1 MCRALKVS
9 GIPVRREGMPR
20 AEGRDAPYGGKGLT
34 VTAMR
39 PATAHL
45 PPSGTPDSQV
55 RTEKDLEGVAEGV
68 EALSCLVGKMKR
80 GPTGR
85 WRWEASGEAQR
96 DREEGCLT
104 AQPSRPRRRWKT
116 EGRLL

>member
-1 MCRALKVS
+1 
-9 GIPVRREGMPR
+9 MPR
-20 AEGRDAPYGGKGLT
+20 AEGRDAPYGGKGCPVWREGLT

-85 WRWEASGEAQR
+85 WGWG
-96 DREEGCLT
+96 GV
-104 AQPSRPRRRWKT
+104 W
-116 EGRLL
+116 